1 MKVNTIAD
9 LRTFLKVTDYIDGP
23 DQAGE
28 LLLRLE
34 RKVID
39 NEVDASD
46 DIEDI
51 AGFEKQHIMDAIKH
65 QAKAHKL
72 KRGDV
77 ISFKR
82 FYRNK
87 EVLGMYDGKGIVDLC
102 TDLDDYGLVPS
113 EFVAFHPFVPD
124 YWQGIVVHNDYVWL
138 DLTSS
143 VEEILS
149 SVKFTAPVSHAYFTH
164 SNKKCL
170 LEIVDNQAPLDEA
183 GWLEALQTKLRRPQP
198 HGLYCLTVMN
208 GISTVC

>member
-23 DQAGE
+23 DKAGE

-34 RKVID
+34 RKVTD

-72 KRGDV
+72 IRGDV

-82 FYRNK
+82 TFRNSD
-87 EVLGMYDGKGIVDLC
+87 VLGV
-102 TDLDDYGLVPS
+102 
-113 EFVAFHPFVPD
+113 
-124 YWQGIVVHNDYVWL
+124 
-138 DLTSS
+138 
-143 VEEILS
+143 
-149 SVKFTAPVSHAYFTH
+149 
-164 SNKKCL
+164 
-170 LEIVDNQAPLDEA
+170 
-183 GWLEALQTKLRRPQP
+183 
-198 HGLYCLTVMN
+198 
-208 GISTVC
+208 